1 MANKKTTGN
10 PVKDGKRGPGR
21 PKGVRNKTTQAAK
34 SMIEE
39 AAERLGGVNRMVKW
53 VKEAPENE
61 RAFWATIYPK
71 LLPLQVSGSGENG
84 EHMHKV
90 LVEYVAANNS

>member
-1 MANKKTTGN
+1 LTAWA
-10 PVKDGKRGPGR
+10 R
-21 PKGVRNKTTQAAK
+21 
-34 SMIEE
+34 
-39 AAERLGGVNRMVKW
+39 
-53 VKEAPENE
+53 EAPENE